1 MGRKRGAAVSQGTTD
16 PGCVSI
22 AGYSAVQLPV
32 EQPGNP
38 EDSGRWIYLRA
49 HAPGVLFLANL
60 PESTDVSV
68 VRCAVPAARDGVD
81 AIEVRTMPGS
91 STTKFSRIYMRGGEA
106 DVKAVLEH
114 PKDWLALEFFVRA
127 EGIDTASPAE
137 NWLEQYWQARQVD
150 QIEKWSAATMA
161 TFERQEEVRAEAKK
175 REDKDAAKPD
185 DDGFVV
191 VRRGATAVDT
201 AGGVVVSAFNPNVA
215 NNAKLGK
222 RKRERGVPPDGFY
235 RWQRRESRQK
245 EVDDLRKRFEDDKKR
260 VAAVRNLS
268 V

>member
-1 MGRKRGAAVSQGTTD
+1 VSQCTTD

-32 EQPGNP
+32 EEQGNP
-38 EDSGRWIYLRA
+38 ESGRWIYLRA

-60 PESTDVSV
+60 PERTDVSV
-68 VRCAVPAARDGVD
+68 VRCAVPAARDGDD

-91 STTKFSRIYMRGGEA
+91 IAKFSRIYMRGGEA
-106 DVKAVLEH
+106 DVRAALEH
-114 PKDWLALEFFVRA
+114 PKDWLALEFFARA
-127 EGIDTASPAE
+127 EGTDMASPAE
-137 NWLEQYWQARQVD
+137 NWLKQYWQAREVD

-161 TFERQEEVRAEAKK
+161 TFERQEALRAEAKK
-175 REDKDAAKPD
+175 REDDAAAKPD
-185 DDGFVV
+185 EDGFVV
-191 VRRGATAVDT
+191 VRRGATAVDA
-201 AGGVVVSAFNPNVA
+201 AGGVVVSAFNPNA
-215 NNAKLGK
+215 ASNAKLGK
-222 RKRERGVPPDGFY
+222 RKRERDVLPDGFY

-245 EVDDLRKRFEDDKKR
+245 EVDDLRERFEDDKKR